1 LNFIVSYLFDSKKQA
16 REINW
21 FRNALFLFL
30 LYKVIVYSL
39 KFKEL
44 FSSERLI
51 FHHKQSSGIIN
62 DLAYYLTQH
71 YSVTLGVVSVIL
83 LAVLAVIGLLKCA
96 NYFTNF
102 LLWLL
107 MLNINN
113 FLYPTLTAGDFLTN
127 QLLFFN
133 IFFLPKNS
141 NHVSIKDLKIA
152 LHNMALIGIKTQ
164 ICLAYFLA
172 AWFKLTDVSWINGL
186 AVYQTFRIPE
196 YSNSFFASI
205 PMGICI
211 VLTYA
216 TIVYQLLFPVLIWLR
231 PAKIYLLSFGV
242 LQHLLI
248 AFGMGLFSFGI
259 IMIICYI
266 LFLKYDY
273 KS

>member
-1 LNFIVSYLFDSKKQA
+1 MNFIVSYLFDSKKQP

-21 FRNALFLFL
+21 FRNALFLFI
-30 LYKVIVYSL
+30 LYKVIIYTL
-39 KFKEL
+39 KFETL
-44 FSSERLI
+44 FSTNRLI
-51 FHHKQSSGIIN
+51 FHHKQSSGVLN
-62 DLAYYLTQH
+62 DFAYYLTQH
-71 YSVTLGVVSVIL
+71 YSVTLGVLSIIL
-83 LAVLAVIGLLKCA
+83 LAILAIIGLLKRA
-96 NYFTNF
+96 NYFTNS

-133 IFFLPKNS
+133 IFFLPKITKHTAVNE
-141 NHVSIKDLKIA
+141 VKIA
-152 LHNMALIGIKTQ
+152 LHNVALIGIKIQ

-172 AWFKLTDVSWINGL
+172 AWFKLTDASWMNGL
-186 AVYQTFRIPE
+186 AVYQTFQISE
-196 YSNSFFASI
+196 YSNSFFATW
-205 PMGICI
+205 PMGVCM

-216 TIVYQLLFPVLIWLR
+216 TIVYQLLFPLLIWFR
-231 PAKIYLLSFGV
+231 KTKIYLLAFGIT
-242 LQHLLI
+242 QHLLI